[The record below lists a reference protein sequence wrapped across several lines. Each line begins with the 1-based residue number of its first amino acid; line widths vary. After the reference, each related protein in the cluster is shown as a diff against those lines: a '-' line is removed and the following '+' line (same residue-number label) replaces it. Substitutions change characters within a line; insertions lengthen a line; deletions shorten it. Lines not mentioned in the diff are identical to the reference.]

1 MSSPDERTILDR
13 AATRPN
19 DVQARIDAAYH
30 CDAHRTEEEAVVHY
44 DAAWILGIPTEQRRE
59 FMLGYGSTLK
69 NVGRLGESESI
80 LRQAILENPKDKAL
94 PVFLALTLNAAGS
107 GDHAVAQLLDVLL
120 DLEDPEINRYERAL
134 VCYADELRRK

>member
-1 MSSPDERTILDR
+1 MSRPDERTILDR
-13 AATRPN
+13 ACTHPN

-44 DAAWILGIPTEQRRE
+44 DAAWKLGIPTEQRRG

-69 NVGRLGESESI
+69 NVGRFAESESI
-80 LRQAILENPKDKAL
+80 LRQAIEENSKDRAL
-94 PVFLALTLNAAGS
+94 PVFLALTLHAAGR

-120 DLEDPEINRYERAL
+120 DLKDRDIDSYERAL
-134 VCYADELRRK
+134 AYYADELRGK